1 MAYRRLTDKE
11 WEVIE
16 IVFPEQTR
24 GQPRK
29 HSDRACLDALRYVLE
44 TGIQWSNLPS
54 EFPPKST
61 VHDRLLCWKR
71 QGVFPKILRRL
82 RSRLPEK
89 AEIFH
94 MDATI
99 KMAKKG
105 RYRFTGWKNKGDQ
118 NQHRNRREQLGG
130 EFIRSSGR
138 SLRRKSV

>member
-1 MAYRRLTDKE
+1 MAYRRLTDQE
-11 WEVIE
+11 WEQIE

-61 VHDRLLCWKR
+61 VHDRLMCWKR
-71 QGVFPKILRRL
+71 QGLFRKILKRL
-82 RSRLPEK
+82 RSKLPHK

-94 MDATI
+94 LDATI

-105 RYRFTGWKNKGDQ
+105 RYRFTSRKNQRDK
-118 NQHRNRREQLGG
+118 NQRRDRREQPSG
-130 EFIRSSGR
+130 EFIGSSGR

>member
-1 MAYRRLTDKE
+1 MVYRRLTDQE
-11 WEVIE
+11 WGQIE
-16 IVFPEQTR
+16 IVFPEQER
-24 GQPRK
+24 GKPRK
-29 HSDRACLDALRYVLE
+29 HSDRECLDALRYVLE
-44 TGIQWSNLPS
+44 TGIQWCNLPS

-82 RSRLPEK
+82 RSKLPQQ

-105 RYRFTGWKNKGDQ
+105 RYRFTGRKNQGYK
-118 NQHRNRREQLGG
+118 NQRRDRREQSGG
-130 EFIRSSGR
+130 EFIDSSGR